1 MPYIYL
7 HKHQKQ
13 YSLLS
18 LNVVSIKCNSCCK
31 WMNNNHKLTFQT
43 ALPLF
48 PALWSDSHSFL
59 VNKILRT
66 FNSMSMGSSS
76 LACCLT
82 HTNTHTAWDWLSKSE
97 RPPRPHLYEIRKRER
112 EKRERERASERAS
125 ERIYLMIFLL
135 MHHHKTHTH
144 THTHTHTQSLTFVDA
159 ITGSQIMLQAMQI
172 VKNYWNKK
180 KEFER
185 KKVGEKWRG

>member
-1 MPYIYL
+1 
-7 HKHQKQ
+7 
-13 YSLLS
+13 
-18 LNVVSIKCNSCCK
+18 
-31 WMNNNHKLTFQT
+31 MNNNHKLTFQT

-59 VNKILRT
+59 VNKSFGRLIPCPWAQAVL
-66 FNSMSMGSSS
+66 
-76 LACCLT
+76 LAVWHTQT
-82 HTNTHTAWDWLSKSE
+82 HTQPETDSPSLSVHASTPLWDQKE
-97 RPPRPHLYEIRKRER
+97 R
-112 EKRERERASERAS
+112 RERERERERGESER
-125 ERIYLMIFLL
+125 ERAHISDDLSPDAP
-135 MHHHKTHTH
+135 HKTTH